1 MVDCDFYKGNIFCI
15 DSKHLLHKR
24 NLKKG
29 TDKIISKRKL
39 EKVNC
44 TKVGLFVHRYKA
56 REAYNEDAV
65 ENDIIYFMDYNG
77 RHVKKI
83 AEIG

>member
-1 MVDCDFYKGNIFCI
+1 MVDCDFYKGNIFYI

-44 TKVGLFVHRYKA
+44 TKAGLA
-56 REAYNEDAV
+56 
-65 ENDIIYFMDYNG
+65 IIMEKVRD
-77 RHVKKI
+77 KI
-83 AEIG
+83 ANH